1 MSKNKKKR
9 PANKPHPPVQPV
21 GEAMQKTN
29 NGVNRQQKR
38 AESRAPQ
45 RTTSHKPLWLRIMIL
60 VILGVMFLGFFLFP
74 LMR

>member
-9 PANKPHPPVQPV
+9 PAAKPQPQQISH
-21 GEAMQKTN
+21 AMQKTN
-29 NGVNRQQKR
+29 NGSNRQQKR